1 MTAVLSISLPI
12 FFVILVGFVSGKRHL
27 ISHEASKVLSRYVFL
42 FCMPPFLFLSM
53 SRVPVREVINFSYI
67 GAYALTLITTAG
79 ISILIGRIVF
89 NYNVSELAL
98 HVMGSCYANSAYL
111 GIPLLALA
119 YGDIAPVVLITIF
132 QVIFITPLILLAL
145 ELDQGDQG
153 RTQKGIGSILLI
165 AFKNP
170 IVAASFLGIAVAWYR
185 LELPNF
191 VVKVC
196 ELVGPAG
203 VPTALFSIGL
213 SLSNREYR
221 LERGMSRE
229 VGYMV
234 GAKMFAQPLLAF
246 LIGKF
251 IFALSSKW
259 LPPLVIMSAM
269 PTAMNNF
276 LFSQTYGVYLR
287 QSSAV
292 VMVTTFLAVFTI
304 STLLYLFG
312 ISS

>member
-1 MTAVLSISLPI
+1 MTSVLSISLPI
-12 FFVILVGFVSGKRHL
+12 FCIIFVGCICGKKGV
-27 ISHEASKVLSRYVFL
+27 IASDASRILSRYVFL

-53 SRVPVREVINFSYI
+53 SRVPVREVLNLSYL
-67 GAYALTLITTAG
+67 GAYAVTLITTAG
-79 ISILIGRIVF
+79 ISAVVGRLVF

-98 HVMGSCYANSAYL
+98 HVMGACYANSAYL

-119 YGDIAPVVLITIF
+119 YGDITPVVLITIF

-145 ELDQGDQG
+145 ELDQGRQG
-153 RTQKGIGSILLI
+153 RKQKGVGAILFI

-170 IVAASFLGIAVAWYR
+170 IVAASLLGIACAWYGIR
-185 LELPNF
+185 LPSLL
-191 VVKVC
+191 VRVC

-203 VPTALFSIGL
+203 VPTALFAIGL
-213 SLSNREYR
+213 SLSDREHK
-221 LERGMSRE
+221 LELGMGRE

-251 IFALSSKW
+251 VFALSNRW
-259 LPPLVIMSAM
+259 MAPLVIMSAM

-292 VMVTTFLAVFTI
+292 VMITTFLAVFTI
-304 STLLYLFG
+304 SGLLFLFG
-312 ISS
+312 L